1 MKKTVVAAIVVLLIA
16 VSVFTLTGCKN
27 NIKGN
32 LLAAPAE
39 SPEFGYSDAKEEGFI
54 AMNAAAEAF
63 GAKFSAEAYS
73 AYEGEGNFTVS
84 PISVYM
90 ALALAAESAE
100 GNTQAEILQALGVT
114 RETLLSDFAKLYAS
128 VMREYKGG
136 MSEVTNSVWL
146 DSAVDFN
153 QNTLDTLAN
162 KYYCYSY
169 SADFKGDNEKANIA
183 IKNFVKERT
192 MNLIDVDFNFDTD
205 TAFVL
210 LNTLYLKDVWNTLG
224 KDLEITSEKYTF
236 DTGSGTVSKNFLRG
250 YYSGGRAY
258 ESEVYR
264 SFYAATA
271 NGYKIKF
278 IVPKDGYGLAEVFTA
293 ENIAEAGSNKDYN
306 AVDDVNKIRYFTRCV
321 FPEFNGSYDADVAD
335 VLGSGFGIRDLFDAR
350 ACDLGTLV
358 PGGGLYCSELRHVTE
373 LKVDRK
379 GIEGAAVTVV
389 PGNTSSDP
397 GEYRNVYEDF
407 VVDRAFGFVILD
419 PYGTT
424 LFAGTVRTI

>member
-1 MKKTVVAAIVVLLIA
+1 MKKGVFLSVAVLLTAIF
-16 VSVFTLTGCKN
+16 VFSLAGCKD

-39 SPEFGYSDAKEEGFI
+39 SSAFGYSDAKEEGFI
-54 AMNAAAEAF
+54 AMNASAEAF
-63 GAKFSAEAYS
+63 ASKFAYEAYS
-73 AYEGEGNFTVS
+73 AYEGEGNFAVS
-84 PISVYM
+84 PVSVYM
-90 ALALAAESAE
+90 ALALAAESSN
-100 GNTQAEILQALGVT
+100 GNTRAELLNALGVT
-114 RETLLSDFAKLYAS
+114 REALLNDLGKLYAS
-128 VMREYKGG
+128 LMREYTGG

-146 DSAVDFN
+146 DAAVDFD
-153 QNTLDTLAN
+153 QNTLNTLAN

-192 MNLIDVDFNFDTD
+192 RKLIDTDFNFDTS

-224 KDLEITSEKYTF
+224 KDLEVTGEKYSF
-236 DTGSGTVSKNFLRG
+236 DTGSGTVNKNFLRG

-264 SFYAATA
+264 SFYSATA
-271 NGYKIKF
+271 NGYKLKF
-278 IVPKDGYGLAEVFTA
+278 IVPKDGHSLAEAFTA

-306 AVDDVNKIRYFTRCV
+306 GVDDVNKVRYYTRCV
-321 FPEFNGSYDADVAD
+321 FPEFGGGYDANVAN
-335 VLGSGFGIRDLFDAR
+335 VLKTGFGIRDLFDAS
-350 ACDLGTLV
+350 ACDLGALV
-358 PGGGLYCSELRHVTE
+358 KGDGIYCSELRHVTE
-373 LKVDRK
+373 LNVDRK

-389 PGNTSSDP
+389 PGDMSADP
-397 GEYRNVYEDF
+397 GEYKEVYEDF

>member
-1 MKKTVVAAIVVLLIA
+1 MKKGVFLSIAVLLTAIF
-16 VSVFTLTGCKN
+16 VFSLTGCKN

-90 ALALAAESAE
+90 ALALAAESSN
-100 GNTQAEILQALGVT
+100 GNTRAELLNALGVT
-114 RETLLSDFAKLYAS
+114 REALLNDLGKLYAS
-128 VMREYKGG
+128 LMREYTGG

-146 DSAVDFN
+146 DAAVDFD

-192 MNLIDVDFNFDTD
+192 RNLIDVDFDFDTD

-224 KDLEITSEKYTF
+224 KDLAMTSEKYSF
-236 DTGSGTVSKNFLRG
+236 DTGSRKVSKSFLQGG
-250 YYSGGRAY
+250 YIAGRAY
-258 ESEVYR
+258 GTETYK
-264 SFYAATA
+264 SFYTVTA
-271 NGYKIKF
+271 NGFKIKF

-306 AVDDVNKIRYFTRCV
+306 AVDDVNKIRYYTRCI
-321 FPEFNGSYDADVAD
+321 FPEFGGGYDANVAD
-335 VLGSGFGIRDLFDAR
+335 VLKTGFGIRDLFDAS
-350 ACDLGTLV
+350 ACDLGALV
-358 PGGGLYCSELRHVTE
+358 KGDGIYCSELRHVTE
-373 LKVDRK
+373 LNVDRK

-389 PGNTSSDP
+389 PGDMSADP
-397 GEYRNVYEDF
+397 GEYKEVYEDF

>member
-1 MKKTVVAAIVVLLIA
+1 MKKSVILSVAVLLTAIF
-16 VSVFTLTGCKN
+16 VFSLTGCKN
-27 NIKGN
+27 DIKGN
-32 LLAAPAE
+32 LLASPAE
-39 SPEFGYSDAKEEGFI
+39 SKAFGYADAKDEGFI
-54 AMNAAAEAF
+54 AMNASAEAF

-90 ALALAAESAE
+90 ALALAAESAD
-100 GNTQAEILQALGVT
+100 GNTREELLQALGVT

-278 IVPKDGYGLAEVFTA
+278 IVPKDGHGLEEAFTA

-306 AVDDVNKIRYFTRCV
+306 AVDDVNKIRYYTRCI
-321 FPEFNGSYDADVAD
+321 FPEFGGGYDANVAD
-335 VLGSGFGIRDLFDAR
+335 VLKKGFGIRDLFDAG
-350 ACDLGTLV
+350 ACDLGALV
-358 PGGGLYCSELRHVTE
+358 TGGGLYCSELRHVTE

-389 PGNTSSDP
+389 PGNMTADR
-397 GEYRNVYEDF
+397 GEYKEVYEDF

-424 LFAGTVRTI
+424 LFAGTVKTI

>member
-1 MKKTVVAAIVVLLIA
+1 MKKFIFSVIVTLLIA
-16 VSVFTLTGCKN
+16 VSVFTLAGCKN

-39 SPEFGYSDAKEEGFI
+39 SAAFGYSDAKDEGYI

-63 GAKFSAEAYS
+63 ASEFAAKAYS
-73 AYEGEGNFTVS
+73 AYRGDGNFTVS
-84 PISVYM
+84 PVSVYM
-90 ALALAAESAE
+90 ALALAAESSN
-100 GNTQAEILQALGVT
+100 GNTRDELLTALGVT
-114 RETLLSDFAKLYAS
+114 REALLNDFGKLYAS
-128 VMREYKGG
+128 LMREYTGG

-183 IKNFVKERT
+183 IKNFIKERT
-192 MNLIDVDFNFDTD
+192 KKLIDIDFNFDTD

-210 LNTLYLKDVWNTLG
+210 LNTFYLKDVWNTLG
-224 KDLEITSEKYTF
+224 KDLGMTSEKYSF
-236 DTGSGTVSKNFLRG
+236 DTGSSTVSKNFLQG

-258 ESEVYR
+258 ESDVYR
-264 SFYAATA
+264 SFYASTA

-278 IVPKDGYGLAEVFTA
+278 IVPKEGYGLAEAFTA
-293 ENIAEAGSNKDYN
+293 ENIAEASANKNYN
-306 AVDDVNKIRYFTRCV
+306 GVDDVNKIRYYTRCI
-321 FPEFNGSYDADVAD
+321 FPEFGGSYDANVAN
-335 VLGSGFGIRDLFDAR
+335 VLKTGFGIRDLFDAR
-350 ACDLGTLV
+350 ACDLGALV
-358 PGGGLYCSELRHVTE
+358 NGDGIYCSELRHVTE

-389 PGNTSSDP
+389 PGNMSADP
-397 GEYRNVYEDF
+397 GEYKEVYEDF

-424 LFAGTVRTI
+424 LFAGTVKNV

>member
-1 MKKTVVAAIVVLLIA
+1 MKKGVFLSVAVLLTAIF
-16 VSVFTLTGCKN
+16 VFLLTGCKN

-54 AMNAAAEAF
+54 SMNASAEAF
-63 GAKFSAEAYS
+63 GAKFAAEAYS
-73 AYEGEGNFTVS
+73 AYKGEGNFTVS

-90 ALALAAESAE
+90 ALALAAESAD
-100 GNTQAEILQALGVT
+100 GNTREELLQALGVT
-114 RETLLSDFAKLYAS
+114 RENLLNDFGKLYSS
-128 VMREYKGG
+128 VMREYTGG

-146 DSAVDFN
+146 DSAVNFDR
-153 QNTLDTLAN
+153 NTLDVLAN

-192 MNLIDVDFNFDTD
+192 RKLIDIDFNFDTS

-224 KDLEITSEKYTF
+224 KDLEITGDKYSF
-236 DTGSGTVSKNFLRG
+236 DTGSGTVNKNFLRG

-264 SFYAATA
+264 SFYSATA
-271 NGYKIKF
+271 NGYKLKF
-278 IVPKDGYGLAEVFTA
+278 IVPKDGHSLAEAFTA

-306 AVDDVNKIRYFTRCV
+306 AVDDINKIRYFTRCV

-358 PGGGLYCSELRHVTE
+358 PGGGLYCAELRHVTE

-389 PGNTSSDP
+389 PGNMSADP
-397 GEYRNVYEDF
+397 GEYKEVYEDF